1 MKWNYLC
8 SAAAVAALSGPAF
21 AESLD
26 RNALPL
32 DMLWE
37 SGNSVRFSFTQ
48 PNPSVSAVPAGG
60 TGSVLSKYTTAGF
73 AYKRELNDR
82 VDFGVFLNEPYGADG
97 SSTGDTAGGRTLSV
111 NSMELAAVVKY
122 KFDNNVSVYGGLRAV
137 ETSIDMA
144 LPDVAPLAYG
154 GLTYLLKADKDYGI
168 GFLAGVAKEIPE
180 RGMRF
185 GITYHSKV
193 KHSFDSTEFGVV
205 PSTTTATMPQSLT
218 VDGRM
223 ALNSKTLLFGSA
235 KWADYSE
242 FILNSPA
249 LGGAPVINYGKDSI
263 TANIGLGRKINDEWS
278 VFSIVDWTKKDNG
291 ESTLRP
297 TDGGTG
303 LTLGANYSSGQIKI
317 TGGVQYKRFSDVT
330 IGGANYTGG
339 TALTPFLQVGYSF

>member
-1 MKWNYLC
+1 MNWNYLC

-144 LPDVAPLAYG
+144 LPDAG
-154 GLTYLLKADKDYGI
+154 GYSLKADKDYGF
-168 GFLAGVAKEIPE
+168 GLLAGVAKEIPE

-185 GITYHSKV
+185 GVTYHSKV
-193 KHSFDSTEFGVV
+193 KHSFDSIEFGAA
-205 PSTTTATMPQSLT
+205 PGTTTATMPQSLT
-218 VDGRM
+218 IDGRM
-223 ALNSKTLLFGSA
+223 ALNSSTLLFGSA

-242 FILNSPA
+242 FNLFAPTFA
-249 LGGAPVINYGKDSI
+249 AAVVPGASVINYTKDSI
-263 TANIGLGRKINDEWS
+263 TANMGLGRKINDEWS
-278 VFSIVDWTKKDNG
+278 VFGIVDWTKKDG
-291 ESTLRP
+291 RETTLRP

-303 LTLGANYSSGQIKI
+303 LTLGANYASGQIKI